1 MKKKETLKRS
11 IFRIL
16 TIVCAACL
24 LLSMVALNTSAV
36 SYSGSGT
43 KADPYIVETPEQLN
57 GMRDNL
63 SAHYKLGNTIDM
75 SKFGKFIPIGWQGT
89 AFTGSFVCDAN
100 SDGAPKYAIKNLTV
114 YNDAGE
120 KYGHK
125 TGSNAGYV
133 DFKQGACKW
142 QAGLFGWTKG
152 ATITNIA
159 ILNADVTNTV
169 VGQNNMNKDWSL
181 NPGQGDEQGTGALIG
196 VAESTTISGC
206 MSSGKIN
213 SKSNATGGLIGR
225 LDEASSIAYSYSKTT
240 VTSSGYWN
248 TGGLVGTCQGS
259 MSCCFATGDVKGGAT
274 EPTTGSL
281 CGGKGETSTVSS
293 CYATGKVLSD
303 SNGHNFIGFDNGK
316 DVPDGMYYC
325 YFTGS
330 VKGYSSF
337 DNAGVEAAE
346 QNLYAL
352 KGASGRQSGFTVAA
366 ADKIKKTF
374 SSSAD
379 WDTRGKLPT
388 LKKIHIIED
397 EAKYVPGAVSNPA
410 PDNTSSATPSQEAT
424 SSQTT
429 SQTTSQG
436 ATSSNAGNATQ
447 SEATSSV
454 VSGTASQSGPTDVAA
469 LVEKMNALPI
479 EDDVKLEHYETIREI
494 RQQYEALNAD
504 QVASIPVDAV
514 KKYNAALAKIIPIVM
529 ADITKQVNELPD
541 VKKLSSKDYETIMA
555 LKEKLAFI
563 GDNVEFMEE
572 TVTEKLN
579 AAIAKAEELGADS
592 KETSSGKITLIE
604 WALIGVI
611 CLFIVCALTVEV
623 IWTYSVCKRTKS
635 LKSELETEE

>member
-11 IFRIL
+11 LFRVV
-16 TIVCAACL
+16 TIVCVACL
-24 LLSMVALNTSAV
+24 LFSMVALNTSAV
-36 SYSGSGT
+36 SYKGSGT
-43 KADPYIVETPEQLN
+43 KADPYIVETAEQLN
-57 GMRDNL
+57 GIRDNL

-75 SKFGKFIPIGWQGT
+75 SKFGKFVPIGWQGT

-100 SDGAPKYAIKNLTV
+100 SDGTPKYAIKNLTV

-120 KYGHK
+120 RYGHK
-125 TGSNAGYV
+125 TGTNAGYA

-159 ILNADVTNTV
+159 IFNVDVTNTV

-225 LDEASSIAYSYSKTT
+225 LDEASSIAYSYSSVK

-248 TGGLVGTCQGS
+248 TGGLIGFCEGS

-281 CGGKGETSTVSS
+281 CGCMGETSTVSS

-316 DVPDGMYYC
+316 DTPDGMYYC

-337 DNAGVEAAE
+337 DNAGTQATE

-352 KGASGRQSGFTVAA
+352 KGASGRQAGFTVAT
-366 ADKIKKTF
+366 ADKINKAF
-374 SSSAD
+374 ASSAD
-379 WDTRGKLPT
+379 WDTSGKLPT

-397 EAKYVPGAVSNPA
+397 EAKYVSGAVSNPA
-410 PDNTSSATPSQEAT
+410 PEDTSG
-424 SSQTT
+424 TT
-429 SQTTSQG
+429 SSQG
-436 ATSSNAGNATQ
+436 ATTSNAG
-447 SEATSSV
+447 
-454 VSGTASQSGPTDVAA
+454 TASESGPTDVVA
-469 LVEKMNALPI
+469 LAEKMNALPI
-479 EDDVKLEHYETIREI
+479 EDDVKLEHYETIYEI
-494 RQQYEALNAD
+494 RQQYEALSAD
-504 QVASIPVDAV
+504 QAASIPVDAI

-541 VKKLSSKDYETIMA
+541 VKKLTSKDYETIMA

-579 AAIAKAEELGADS
+579 AAIAKAEELGAAS

-604 WALIGVI
+604 WALIGVM
-611 CLFIVCALTVEV
+611 CLFIICALTVEV

-635 LKSELETEE
+635 LKSELEIEE